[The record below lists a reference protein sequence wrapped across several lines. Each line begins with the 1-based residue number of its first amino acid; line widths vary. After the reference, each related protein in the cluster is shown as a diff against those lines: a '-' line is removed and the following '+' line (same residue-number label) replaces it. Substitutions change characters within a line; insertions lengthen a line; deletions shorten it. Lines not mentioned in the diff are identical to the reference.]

1 LDCDPREFLNTWK
14 GKKIDAIIEQVRD
27 GSTFRV
33 SLKIEE
39 GLFQNITLTLSGVKS
54 PGYRKDVPG
63 VDDLIEPFGS
73 EARYFSETRLLQRD
87 VKILLEGTNN
97 NSFVGS
103 VLHPNG
109 DIAEALLGEGLAK
122 VVDWTV
128 AIVTAGPSKLRAAE
142 IRAKKSNLRL
152 WKGFVPTSNLMGG
165 KRMEF
170 DGVVNRYY
178 RIF

>member
-1 LDCDPREFLNTWK
+1 
-14 GKKIDAIIEQVRD
+14 
-27 GSTFRV
+27 V
-33 SLKIEE
+33 SLQIED

-73 EARYFSETRLLQRD
+73 EAKYFSETRLLQRD

-103 VLHPNG
+103 LLHPNG

-122 VVDWTV
+122 V
-128 AIVTAGPSKLRAAE
+128 
-142 IRAKKSNLRL
+142 KSHSITPRL
-152 WKGFVPTSNLMGG
+152 LIGLLLL
-165 KRMEF
+165 
-170 DGVVNRYY
+170 
-178 RIF
+178 